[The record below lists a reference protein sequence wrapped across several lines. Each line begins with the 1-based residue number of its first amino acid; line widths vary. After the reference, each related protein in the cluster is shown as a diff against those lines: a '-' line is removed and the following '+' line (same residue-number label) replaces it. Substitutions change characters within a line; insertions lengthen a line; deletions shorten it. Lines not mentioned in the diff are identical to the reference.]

1 MMIAHFLMGKPLK
14 NLTKNSTRAYKIHM
28 LFLLVS
34 EQLLFYKKEN
44 KKEKPNIKPKK
55 PLTTTPKR
63 YTLDNIKNTQTWRH
77 IENDITTIQRNA
89 KRKIRN
95 PPNVRVGN
103 RPWG

>member
-1 MMIAHFLMGKPLK
+1 MGKPLK

-55 PLTTTPKR
+55 TIDYNPK
-63 YTLDNIKNTQTWRH
+63 
-77 IENDITTIQRNA
+77 
-89 KRKIRN
+89 KIYPR
-95 PPNVRVGN
+95 
-103 RPWG
+103 